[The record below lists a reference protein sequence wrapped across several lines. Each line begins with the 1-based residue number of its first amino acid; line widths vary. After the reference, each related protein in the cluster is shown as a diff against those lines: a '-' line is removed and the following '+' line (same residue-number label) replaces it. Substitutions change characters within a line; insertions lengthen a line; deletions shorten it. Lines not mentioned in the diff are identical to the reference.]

1 MFRSGGWPRLAAA
14 LSLCL
19 LGACGSAVERM
30 LPGSAPIEVT
40 EVRRLVSCNSDGPQ
54 TRLYLLADNNAVWAW
69 EHSRKVDL
77 IGVDPLPTA
86 GAYVLVEMGVQQGGG
101 YGLAISRRAQIDNGL
116 VITLSASLLT
126 PDSGQ
131 AAVQAA
137 TSPCV
142 LVALP
147 QGTYHGVDLRDP
159 SGNLLGRADVAA
171 AVQ

>member
-14 LSLCL
+14 LLCVL
-19 LGACGSAVERM
+19 DACGSPPERL

-54 TRLYLLADNNAVWAW
+54 THLYLLADRDAVWAW
-69 EHSRKVDL
+69 EHARRVDL

-126 PDSGQ
+126 PDSSQ
-131 AAVQAA
+131 AATLAV